1 MQIQLNSENII
12 ATSRDLVLEAINHH
26 EPNRIPF
33 TLYVAKP
40 LYNKLLKMW
49 GPREQ
54 WPCPADDTIRILWPV
69 EVVDISPV
77 IFKDRFGCQWQ
88 REHGGYVFI
97 NPPLKK
103 PDVGKIPR
111 IELVSQSDIEL
122 IVETRKLHPDQFIY
136 YQFSGTFGERLWCL
150 RGLEQTL
157 MDYLLEPDFV
167 HKALDILMEM
177 HFEAMDKILSLP
189 IDGVTFGDDFGSQRG
204 LMISRR
210 IFLDFFKPR
219 LAKMYEKVRLAGKIV
234 MHHTCGDNTEIM
246 ADLIDIGLQVFH
258 PLQPEAMDICYSK
271 REFGEYLTFR
281 GGIGTQGD
289 LVFGTPQQAREEVR
303 HAVQILSKGGG
314 YLMETAKPLP
324 EEMPVENVSA
334 VIDEMT
340 RAMHYQFEE

>member
-1 MQIQLNSENII
+1 MQLKLSDKNIVV
-12 ATSRDLVLEAINHH
+12 TSRELVLQAINHQ
-26 EPNRIPF
+26 EPQRIPF

-40 LYNKLLKMW
+40 LYNKLVNIL
-49 GPREQ
+49 GAREQ

-69 EVVDISPV
+69 EIVDISPE
-77 IFKDRFGCQWQ
+77 IFKDRFGGQWQ
-88 REHGGYVFI
+88 REHGGYTFI
-97 NPPLKK
+97 NPPLKE
-103 PDVGKIPR
+103 PDASKIPR
-111 IELVSQSDIEL
+111 IELVPQSDIEL
-122 IVETRKLHPDQFIY
+122 ILKTRELNPDCFIY

-157 MDYLLEPDFV
+157 MDYLAEPGFV

-177 HFEAMDKILSLP
+177 HIEALDKILSLP

-219 LAKMYEKVRLAGKIV
+219 LAKIYEKVRLAGKIV
-234 MHHTCGDNTEIM
+234 MHHSCGDNTEIM
-246 ADLIDIGLQVFH
+246 ADFIDMGLQVFH
-258 PLQPEAMDICYSK
+258 PLQPEAMDICSAK
-271 REFGEYLTFR
+271 REFGKYLTFR

-289 LVFGTPQQAREEVR
+289 IVFGTPRQAREEISR
-303 HAVQILSKGGG
+303 AVKILSKGGG

-324 EEMPVENVSA
+324 EETPIENVNA

-340 RAMHYQFEE
+340 RVAHYQF

>member
-1 MQIQLNSENII
+1 MKIQIDNKSTVV
-12 ATSRDLVLEAINHH
+12 TSKELVLHAINHD
-26 EPNRIPF
+26 EPQRIPF
-33 TLYVAKP
+33 TLYLAKP
-40 LYNKLLKMW
+40 LYDKLLNMW
-49 GPREQ
+49 GPRPQ

-69 EVVDISPV
+69 EVVDISPEM
-77 IFKDRFGCQWQ
+77 FEDRFGGQWQ

-97 NPPLKK
+97 NPPLKE
-103 PDVGKIPR
+103 PIAGRIPK
-111 IELVSQSDIEL
+111 IELVPQSDIAQVL
-122 IVETRKLHPDQFIY
+122 ETRKQNPDSFIY

-157 MDYLLEPDFV
+157 MDYLLEPHFV
-167 HKALDILMEM
+167 HSALDILMDM
-177 HFEAMDKILSLP
+177 HIEALDKLLPLP

-219 LAKMYEKVRLAGKIV
+219 LAAMYEKVRLAGKIV

-271 REFGEYLTFR
+271 REFGKYLTFR

-289 LVFGTPQQAREEVR
+289 IVFGTPRQARQEVR
-303 HAVQILSKGGG
+303 RAVKILSKGGG
-314 YLMETAKPLP
+314 YLLETAKPLP
-324 EEMPVENVSA
+324 EETPIENVKA

-340 RAMHYQFEE
+340 NVMHYQFME

>member
-1 MQIQLNSENII
+1 MQIQIDNKSIV
-12 ATSRDLVLEAINHH
+12 ATSRELVLLAINHH
-26 EPNRIPF
+26 EPQRIPF

-40 LYNKLLKMW
+40 LYNKLKDMW

-54 WPCPADDTIRILWPV
+54 WPCPADDTIRILWPL
-69 EVVDISPV
+69 EFTDISPMM
-77 IFKDRFGCQWQ
+77 FEDRFGCQWQ
-88 REHGGYVFI
+88 REHGGYTFV
-97 NPPLKK
+97 NSQLKE
-103 PDVGKIPR
+103 PEVVQIPR

-122 IVETRKLHPDQFIY
+122 IIETRKQNPDRFIY

-157 MDYLLEPDFV
+157 MDYLLESNFV
-167 HKALDILMEM
+167 HKSLDILMEM
-177 HFEAMDKILSLP
+177 HIEALDKILSLP

-204 LMISRR
+204 LMISRS

-219 LAKMYEKVRLAGKIV
+219 LAKMYEKVRSAGKIV
-234 MHHTCGDNTEIM
+234 MHHSCGDNTEIM

-271 REFGEYLTFR
+271 REFGKYLTFR

-289 LVFGTPQQAREEVR
+289 IVFGTPRQAREEVR
-303 HAVQILSKGGG
+303 RAVKILSKGGG
-314 YLMETAKPLP
+314 YLLETAKPLP
-324 EEMPVENVSA
+324 EEMPIENANA

-340 RAMHYQFEE
+340 KVMNYQFVE

>member
-1 MQIQLNSENII
+1 MQIKLNNKNIA
-12 ATSRDLVLEAINHH
+12 ATSRELVLQAVNHQ
-26 EPNRIPF
+26 EPQRIPF

-40 LYNKLLKMW
+40 LYNKLVNMW

-69 EVVDISPV
+69 EVVDISPE
-77 IFKDRFGCQWQ
+77 IFKDRFGGQWQ
-88 REHGGYVFI
+88 REHGGYTFI
-97 NPPLKK
+97 NPLLKE
-103 PDVGKIPR
+103 PDASQIPR
-111 IELVSQSDIEL
+111 IEIVPQSDIEL
-122 IVETRKLHPDQFIY
+122 IIETRKLNPGRFIY

-157 MDYLLEPDFV
+157 MDYLLEPGFV

-177 HFEAMDKILSLP
+177 HMEALDKILPLP

-219 LAKMYEKVRLAGKIV
+219 LAKMYEKVRLACKIV

-271 REFGEYLTFR
+271 REFGKYLTFR

-289 LVFGTPQQAREEVR
+289 IVFGTSRQAREEVSR
-303 HAVQILSKGGG
+303 AVKVLSKGGG

-324 EEMPVENVSA
+324 EETPIENVNA

-340 RAMHYQFEE
+340 RVMHYQFMD